1 MISQLLLLSI
11 LCSNPNV
18 SKAND
23 FLEIDENEMD
33 LTEDQRKALIGDFDT
48 QNDEGELVWN
58 DTWFRW
64 DYGVIPYIFN
74 NSQIFEEKFKN
85 KIINAIEFLNNN
97 LEGCISMRYI
107 LIIVLLHNITI

>member
-1 MISQLLLLSI
+1 MIAQVLLLSI
-11 LCSNPNV
+11 LCSIPNV

-33 LTEDQRKALIGDFDT
+33 LTEDQRKVLIGDFDT

-64 DYGVIPYIFN
+64 DYGVIPYEFN
-74 NSQIFEEKFKN
+74 QSQIFEEDFKN
-85 KIINAIEFLNNN
+85 KIINAILYLNEN
-97 LEGCISMRYI
+97 LDGCIKMRYI
-107 LIIVLLHNITI
+107 PSIKI